1 MKDAPSNFAPEG
13 VFVVVVIIGEA
24 AVVEDFA
31 GEAAEVGAFVGETTV
46 VEALVVEAV
55 LTEAVVLVTIAGFD
69 VVVSLSSFAVVSNM
83 VVTVTFKDVVL
94 SVVLLFVIS
103 LEASFEAEKIN
114 TTIKIIKIFIV

>member
-31 GEAAEVGAFVGETTV
+31 GEAAEVGAFVGE
-46 VEALVVEAV
+46 ALVIEAV

-94 SVVLLFVIS
+94 SVVLLFVIA

-114 TTIKIIKIFIV
+114 TTIKIIKLFIV